1 MTIHKASASNYDKV
15 HTESIVDYIQRYT
28 MQIQD
33 DINNGT
39 CGNGKQLS
47 DCDRTQ
53 LKAIAA
59 ELETVKKRLNY
70 ILYGKY

>member
-15 HTESIVDYIQRYT
+15 RAESIVDYIQRYT

-59 ELETVKKRLNY
+59 ELETVKKRLDY
-70 ILYGKY
+70 ILYGRY

>member
-15 HTESIVDYIQRYT
+15 RTESIVDYIQRYT

-59 ELETVKKRLNY
+59 ELETVKKRLDY
-70 ILYGKY
+70 ILYGRY

>member
-1 MTIHKASASNYDKV
+1 MTIYKASASNYDKV

-53 LKAIAA
+53 LKTIAA
-59 ELETVKKRLNY
+59 ELETVKKRLDY
-70 ILYGKY
+70 ILYGMY